1 MLQEPSITSQLLGVI
16 TIFTFIFIA
25 YVYVVRQD
33 KLEADAKKKKAELE
47 AKLLELS
54 EELYE
59 QGRYDERQAI
69 RRNIRRE
76 FQGFT
81 FDKERPEGLKAEPL
95 ALPEPKKAIMEA
107 LY

>member
-1 MLQEPSITSQLLGVI
+1 MLQEPSITSQLLGAI
-16 TIFTFIFIA
+16 TLFTLIFIA

-33 KLEADAKKKKAELE
+33 KLETEMKKKKEEFE
-47 AKLLELS
+47 AKVLELS

-69 RRNIRRE
+69 RKNIRRK

-81 FDKERPEGLKAEPL
+81 FDNERPEGLKPETL
-95 ALPEPKKAIMEA
+95 ALPAPNMKV
-107 LY
+107 LH

>member
-1 MLQEPSITSQLLGVI
+1 MLQEPSIMSQLLGVA
-16 TIFTFIFIA
+16 TIIIFVAIA
-25 YVYVVRQD
+25 YAYVLRQD
-33 KLEADAKKKKAELE
+33 KLEEEAKKKKAELE
-47 AKLLELS
+47 EKLLELS

-69 RRNIRRE
+69 RKNIRRE

-95 ALPEPKKAIMEA
+95 ALPEPKKAIMES